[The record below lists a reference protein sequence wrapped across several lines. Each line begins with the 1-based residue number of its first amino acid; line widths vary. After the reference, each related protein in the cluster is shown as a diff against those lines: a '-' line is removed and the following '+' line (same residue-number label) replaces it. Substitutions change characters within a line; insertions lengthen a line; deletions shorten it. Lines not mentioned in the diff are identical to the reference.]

1 LISMENMRNVLFDE
15 ALQQKMSEYY
25 LQELAPLGNRR
36 TFKKGEI
43 IHPTTADEIHIVLS
57 GYFKQVLINENGKEC
72 SLFRLRRGTIFGE
85 MDYFDGS
92 PTIMI
97 TKVLENSEASVVS
110 RELVESFLNKNP
122 ELYRH
127 FIHSITRK
135 YRILM
140 LKSARTILLDVKAR
154 ISDTL
159 LEITAQHGN
168 DTREPSTIEYVYTHQ
183 ELADAVGC
191 SRVTITNVLK
201 ELKDD
206 GYITYDGRCFRL
218 LDPIGLRKLTD
229 IYW

>member
-1 LISMENMRNVLFDE
+1 MPKNDMRNILFDE
-15 ALQQKMSEYY
+15 NLQQEMSEFY
-25 LQELAPLGNRR
+25 LENLAPLGIRR
-36 TFKKGEI
+36 RFNKGEI
-43 IHPTTADEIHIVLS
+43 IHPASADEIYIVLS
-57 GYFKQVLINENGKEC
+57 GYFKQVLINQNGKEC
-72 SLFRLRRGTIFGE
+72 SLFRLKRGTIFGE
-85 MDYFDGS
+85 MDYFDGT

-97 TKVLENSEASVVS
+97 TKVLENSEAACVS
-110 RELVESFLNKNP
+110 REILEEVLEKYP
-122 ELYRH
+122 ILYRH

-201 ELKDD
+201 ELKEE
-206 GYITYDGRCFRL
+206 GYIIYDGRCFRL

-229 IYW
+229 MYW

>member
-1 LISMENMRNVLFDE
+1 MEKNNMRNVLFDE
-15 ALQQKMSEYY
+15 KLQQEMSRFY
-25 LQELAPLGNRR
+25 LKHLAPLGNRR
-36 TFKKGEI
+36 HFKKGEI
-43 IHPTTADEIHIVLS
+43 IHPASADEIYIVLN
-57 GYFKQVLINENGKEC
+57 GYFKQVLINRNGKEC

-97 TKVLENSEASVVS
+97 TKVLEDSEASVVS
-110 RELVESFLNKNP
+110 RALVEMVLKERP
-122 ELYRH
+122 ILYRH

-183 ELADAVGC
+183 ELADTVGC

-201 ELKDD
+201 ELKAE

-218 LDPIGLRKLTD
+218 LEPIGLRKLTD
-229 IYW
+229 MYW

>member
-1 LISMENMRNVLFDE
+1 MEKNNMRNILYDE
-15 ALQQKMSEYY
+15 DLQQEMSRFY
-25 LQELAPLGNRR
+25 LKNLAPLGKRLV
-36 TFKKGEI
+36 FKKGEI
-43 IHPTTADEIHIVLS
+43 IYPTRADEIYIVLN
-57 GYFKQVLINENGKEC
+57 GYFKQILINHNGKEC

-85 MDYFDGS
+85 MDYFDGT

-97 TKVLENSEASVVS
+97 TKVLENSEASLVS
-110 RELVESFLNKNP
+110 RKIVEGVLQEKP
-122 ELYRH
+122 ILYRY

-159 LEITAQHGN
+159 LEITAQYGN

-201 ELKDD
+201 ELKEE
-206 GYITYDGRCFRL
+206 GYIIYDGRCFRL

>member
-1 LISMENMRNVLFDE
+1 MENNNMRNILFDE
-15 ALQQKMSEYY
+15 ELQQEMSQFY
-25 LQELAPLGNRR
+25 LKYLAPLGNQRS
-36 TFKKGEI
+36 FNKGEI
-43 IHPTTADEIHIVLS
+43 IHPKSADEIYIVLN
-57 GYFKQVLINENGKEC
+57 GYFKQILINQNGKEC

-85 MDYFDGS
+85 MDYFDGT

-97 TKVLENSEASVVS
+97 TKVLENSEASIVS
-110 RELVESFLNKNP
+110 REIIEMALKDHPV
-122 ELYRH
+122 LYRH

-168 DTREPSTIEYVYTHQ
+168 DTREVSTIQYVYTHQ

-201 ELKDD
+201 ELKEE

-229 IYW
+229 MYW

>member
-1 LISMENMRNVLFDE
+1 MEKNDMRNILFDE
-15 ALQQKMSEYY
+15 KLQQEMSRFFLRY
-25 LQELAPLGNRR
+25 LAPLGNQRV
-36 TFKKGEI
+36 FKKGEI
-43 IHPTTADEIHIVLS
+43 IHPTRADNIYIVLS
-57 GYFKQVLINENGKEC
+57 GYFKQVLINRNGKEC

-85 MDYFDGS
+85 MDYFDGE

-97 TKVLENSEASVVS
+97 TKVLEDSVASIVS
-110 RELVESFLNKNP
+110 RESVEEALRENP
-122 ELYRH
+122 ILYRH

-201 ELKDD
+201 ELKEE
-206 GYITYDGRCFRL
+206 GYIIYDGRCFRL

-229 IYW
+229 MYW